1 MMTYFFIISITIT
14 KNNNKLGIT
23 YSRTDLICWN
33 LQRLTLYSITV
44 GTADN
49 AMESLNMVNEKYAK
63 AFQSIWFNILFW

>member
-14 KNNNKLGIT
+14 KNNNKLRIT

-33 LQRLTLYSITV
+33 LQRLTFYGITV

-49 AMESLNMVNEKYAK
+49 AMESLIMVNEKYPK
-63 AFQSIWFNILFW
+63 AF